1 MNSGERLMKILL
13 VDASSLYLE
22 ILQRGLSRFR
32 GVHVLHVGSGAEALA
47 LLKRDHFQ
55 FFIISGQL
63 VDGDGIGLA
72 NKLRSA
78 GIVSVEP
85 IVVLTATPSE
95 ALAAAAVQCGVTEL
109 FRRQDVEELLT
120 FMRHFLEA
128 NQPLR
133 CRLLYVEDSR
143 DQREALSMQLRSWGM
158 SVDAFA
164 SADEAWPAFLAQD
177 YDILLCDVVLGGSMT
192 GARLI
197 NRIRRQPLPRGGIPV
212 LAVSAFDNPARR
224 IELFNIGIDDYVPK
238 PVFPAELRARL
249 SNLLAR
255 KRAAERNTAL
265 LGATALGVSVIDGEG
280 AILSMDENA
289 LSMFGL
295 DEAAQREQNFQHL
308 YALFPDENRSLMA
321 SLLAGEK
328 LCRVQHVCRRHGGDI
343 FPVEL
348 SSLEL
353 DPCDGVRQFALLM
366 RDISD
371 EQEIQRYLISARETA
386 ERTGRMKAD
395 FLASMSHEIR
405 TPLNA
410 IIGMAHLMKRNELSC
425 DQRDRVD
432 HIDAAGQHLLGV
444 VNDVLDLSRIEAG
457 KLQLESIPVSVAALA
472 ANVVSMIRE
481 KASEKNIEVHL
492 DVCDM
497 PSGLA
502 GDPLRITQALLNFAG
517 NAVKFTD
524 HGRIDL
530 RVDLLESTPANALV
544 RFSVKDTGIGVKPSD
559 FGQIFELFHQ
569 ADDSTSRHYG
579 GSGLGLAIVREL
591 ARLMGGDVGVDS
603 RPNEGSTFW
612 FTARLPKTGSLT
624 SDLPDESADEAILIE
639 RFAGEA
645 LLVVEDNE
653 INREI
658 TGELLAACQF
668 DVDFAED
675 GLVAVARVAAR
686 NYRLILMDMQM
697 PNLNGP
703 DAVRRIRAM
712 PGLGRVPIIAMTAN
726 AFAEDRQRCL
736 DAGMND
742 FVTKPIDPDRLFAV
756 ILHWLS
762 IAPEALPEIVPVL
775 DS

>member
-1 MNSGERLMKILL
+1 MKILL
-13 VDASSLYLE
+13 VDASNLYLE

-32 GVHVLHVGSGAEALA
+32 GAQIFHVSTGAEALA
-47 LLKRDHFQ
+47 LLKQDHFQ

-63 VDGDGIGLA
+63 VDGDGIDLA
-72 NKLRSA
+72 NKLRRS

-95 ALAAAAVQCGVTEL
+95 TLAAAAMQCGVTEL

-143 DQREALSMQLRSWGM
+143 DQREALSMQLRNWGM

-164 SADEAWPAFLAQD
+164 SADEAWPAFLAHD

-255 KRAAERNTAL
+255 KRAAERTTAL
-265 LGATALGVSVIDGEG
+265 LGATALGVSVIDAEG
-280 AILSMDENA
+280 AVRSMDENA
-289 LSMFGL
+289 ISMFRL
-295 DEAAQREQNFQHL
+295 DEATYQEQGFAHL
-308 YALFPDENRSLMA
+308 HALFPDENCSLLA
-321 SLLAGEK
+321 SLLTGET
-328 LCRVQHVCRRHGGDI
+328 LCRIQYMCQRHGGGS

-371 EQEIQRYLISARETA
+371 EQEIKRYLISARETA

-410 IIGMAHLMKRNELSC
+410 IIGMAHLMKRSELSRA
-425 DQRDRVD
+425 QHERLDR
-432 HIDAAGQHLLGV
+432 IDAAGQHLLGV
-444 VNDVLDLSRIEAG
+444 VNDVLDLSRIDAG
-457 KLQLESIPVSVAALA
+457 KLQLESIPVSIAALA
-472 ANVVSMIRE
+472 ANVASMIRE
-481 KASEKNIEVHL
+481 KASEKGIEVHL
-492 DVCDM
+492 DVPDM

-502 GDPLRITQALLNFAG
+502 GDPLRITQALLNFAA

-530 RVDLLESTPANALV
+530 RVDLIESTPANALI

-559 FGQIFELFHQ
+559 VRHIFELFHQ
-569 ADDSTSRHYG
+569 ADNSTFRRYG
-579 GSGLGLAIVREL
+579 GSGLGLAITREL

-612 FTARLPKTGSLT
+612 FTARLPKIGGLT
-624 SDLPDESADEAILIE
+624 SDLPDESAYEAMLIE

-645 LLVVEDNE
+645 VLVVEDNE

-658 TGELLAACQF
+658 TGELLVACQL

-675 GLVAVARVAAR
+675 GLIALERVALR

-697 PNLNGP
+697 PNLSGP

-712 PGLGRVPIIAMTAN
+712 PGLAKVPIIAMTAN

-742 FVTKPIDPDRLFAV
+742 FVTKPIDPDRLFS
-756 ILHWLS
+756 IIFRWLS
-762 IAPEALPEIVPVL
+762 IAPEALPEMVPVM
-775 DS
+775 DC

>member
-1 MNSGERLMKILL
+1 MKILL
-13 VDASSLYLE
+13 VDASNLYLE
-22 ILQRGLSRFR
+22 ILQKGLSRFR
-32 GVHVLHVGSGAEALA
+32 GVQVLHVSSGAEALA
-47 LLKRDHFQ
+47 LLKREHFQ

-63 VDGDGIGLA
+63 IDGDGLDLA
-72 NKLRSA
+72 NKLRRS

-95 ALAAAAVQCGVTEL
+95 TLAAAAIQCGVTEL

-164 SADEAWPAFLAQD
+164 SADEAWPAFLVQD

-249 SNLLAR
+249 FNLLAR
-255 KRAAERNTAL
+255 KRTAERNTAL
-265 LGATALGVSVIDGEG
+265 LGATALGVSVINAEG
-280 AILSMDENA
+280 TILSMDENA

-295 DEAAQREQNFQHL
+295 DESVQEAQGFQHL
-308 YALFPDENRSLMA
+308 YALFPDENHNLLA

-328 LCRVQHVCRRHGGDI
+328 LCRIQHVCRRHGGSS

-353 DPCDGVRQFALLM
+353 DPCDGVREFALLM

-371 EQEIQRYLISARETA
+371 EQEIKRYLISARETA

-410 IIGMAHLMKRNELSC
+410 IIGMAHLMKRNELSSE
-425 DQRDRVD
+425 QRDRVER
-432 HIDAAGQHLLGV
+432 IDAAGQHLLGV

-457 KLQLESIPVSVAALA
+457 KLQLESIPLSVGALV
-472 ANVVSMIRE
+472 ANVASMIRE
-481 KASEKNIEVHL
+481 KASEKGIEVHL
-492 DVCDM
+492 DIPDL

-502 GDPLRITQALLNFAG
+502 GDPLRITQTLLNFAG

-530 RVDLLESTPANALV
+530 RVDLLESTPASALV
-544 RFSVKDTGIGVKPSD
+544 RFSVRDTGIGVNLSD
-559 FGQIFELFHQ
+559 VGHIFELFHQ
-569 ADDSTSRHYG
+569 ADDSTSRRYG
-579 GSGLGLAIVREL
+579 GSGLGLAIAREL

-612 FTARLPKTGSLT
+612 FTACLQKTASLIR
-624 SDLPDESADEAILIE
+624 DLPDESAYENILLE
-639 RFAGEA
+639 RFAGEPV
-645 LLVVEDNE
+645 LVVDDNE

-658 TGELLAACQF
+658 TGELLTACHF

-675 GLVAVARVAAR
+675 GLLAVKRVAAR

-742 FVTKPIDPDRLFAV
+742 FVAKPIDPDRLFAV
-756 ILHWLS
+756 ILRWLS
-762 IAPEALPEIVPVL
+762 IAPEALPEIVPIL
-775 DS
+775 DC

>member
-1 MNSGERLMKILL
+1 MKILL
-13 VDASSLYLE
+13 VDASNLYLE
-22 ILQRGLSRFR
+22 ILQRGLARFR
-32 GVHVLHVGSGAEALA
+32 GVQLLHVTSGAEALA
-47 LLKRDHFQ
+47 SLERDRFQ

-63 VDGDGIGLA
+63 IDGNGIELA
-72 NKLRSA
+72 TKLRRS
-78 GIVSVEP
+78 GVVSVEP

-95 ALAAAAVQCGVTEL
+95 TLAAAAVQSGVTEL
-109 FRRQDVEELLT
+109 FRKQDVEELLT

-128 NQPLR
+128 SQPLR

-143 DQREALSMQLRSWGM
+143 DQREALTMQLRSWGM

-164 SADEAWPAFLAQD
+164 SADEAWPAFLAKD

-255 KRAAERNTAL
+255 KRAAERNAAL

-280 AILSMDENA
+280 AVVSMDENA
-289 LSMFGL
+289 VAMFGFDANEQTEQL
-295 DEAAQREQNFQHL
+295 SEVAQ
-308 YALFPDENRSLMA
+308 LFPEDGQQLLKR
-321 SLLAGEK
+321 LLAGDT
-328 LCRVQHVCRRHGGDI
+328 LRRSQHVCQRHGGSS

-353 DPCDGVRQFALLM
+353 EARDGVRQFALLA
-366 RDISD
+366 RDISA
-371 EQEIQRYLISARETA
+371 EQEIKRYLISARETA

-410 IIGMAHLMKRNELSC
+410 IIGMAHLMKRDELSSE
-425 DQRDRVD
+425 QRNRVD
-432 HIDAAGQHLLGV
+432 RIDAAGQHLLGV
-444 VNDVLDLSRIEAG
+444 VNDVLDLSRIDAG
-457 KLQLESIPVSVAALA
+457 KLQLESIPVSLAALA
-472 ANVVSMIRE
+472 ANVASMIRE
-481 KASEKNIEVHL
+481 SAGEKGVAVHL
-492 DVCDM
+492 DVPDL
-497 PSGLA
+497 PSGLV

-517 NAVKFTD
+517 NAVKFTER
-524 HGRIDL
+524 GRIDL
-530 RVDLLESTPANALV
+530 CVELLESAPDHVVV
-544 RFSVKDTGIGVKPSD
+544 RFSVKDTGVGVKQSD
-559 FGQIFELFHQ
+559 VGHIFELFHQ
-569 ADDSTSRHYG
+569 ANDSTSRRYG
-579 GSGLGLAIVREL
+579 GSGLGLAITREL
-591 ARLMGGDVGVDS
+591 ARLMGGEVGVDS
-603 RPNEGSTFW
+603 RPDFGSTFW
-612 FTARLPKTGSLT
+612 FTARLPRTGGLASE
-624 SDLPDESADEAILIE
+624 LPDESAYEAILAE

-645 LLVVEDNE
+645 VLVVEDNE

-658 TGELLAACQF
+658 AGDLLAACQLE
-668 DVDFAED
+668 VDFAED
-675 GLVAVARVAAR
+675 GLVALERVAAR
-686 NYRLILMDMQM
+686 KYRLILMDMQM

-703 DAVRRIRAM
+703 DAARRIREM
-712 PGLGRVPIIAMTAN
+712 PGLSQVPIVAMTAN

-756 ILHWLS
+756 ILRWLS
-762 IAPEALPEIVPVL
+762 IAPDELPEIVPVM
-775 DS
+775 DR